1 MRLNWN
7 PATLNPSIRGAGGGR
22 VMRMRTE
29 IPLTLRRFTQYCCL
43 SQYCTAGTGALSRPR
58 RPALAIGRFRQPLS
72 GRRRQIDDQVRWKI
86 PPVHVPEQDT
96 ATRWVV
102 CLSWNG
108 PAFGDK

>member
-1 MRLNWN
+1 M
-7 PATLNPSIRGAGGGR
+7 G
-22 VMRMRTE
+22 V
-29 IPLTLRRFTQYCCL
+29 
-43 SQYCTAGTGALSRPR
+43 LSRPR

-72 GRRRQIDDQVRWKI
+72 GRRRRIDDQVRWKI

-108 PAFGDK
+108 PAFGEKNTSET